1 MRKYTSFLVCCIASF
16 LIGSCRN
23 VPRESRLTERI
34 EYLWALSD
42 SNLKAATEG
51 SRRLKDSIA
60 EAPEYAR
67 KKFDLL
73 TIRLRHKN
81 YQDPTCDD
89 SIKGLVAYFDCHGT
103 ETDRMRAYYYLA
115 ATYDALHDSPRAV
128 ENALKATS
136 MAENG
141 NDKDTAMWLKCY
153 SMLSDLYRQQKN
165 YQEAIEMALKGLG
178 IAQESNKVD
187 SWYIMDV
194 ASSYFLA
201 RDTLNGIKYAD
212 QAYQVFE
219 KESDNKNL
227 IATDLL
233 RLYSIIGSSKADTL
247 YQTLRDA
254 PKNFLSESAFGQ
266 YFKCKNETDS
276 AILHFEKHLQ
286 ISTDAKRK
294 LSASSELV
302 ALYYRKGDREN
313 ALRYALEY
321 REANHKLQE
330 EQQTEWT
337 KNARGIFHYMR
348 DKEAEAQI
356 TERADR
362 MRMALVIA
370 IGALVILSLAATTIY
385 NREKKKALETI
396 VGKDLKLKEAR
407 EMIRQKNRE
416 LQEKTAD
423 LEEAESQYREIQQ
436 ALDRKTR
443 QNRELMR
450 QALLDH
456 MENNAEE
463 IIASFKK
470 ASQGHRKLTANDWKE
485 LTSAIETLY
494 PGFNE
499 EMASKLSN
507 PKSFLLRTCYLMK
520 AGLSNSEI
528 EHIMNVPHQTVWYR
542 VKKIKAAM
550 GDSISPEDS

>member
-1 MRKYTSFLVCCIASF
+1 MRKYTSFLVCGIASF

-23 VPRESRLTERI
+23 VPKESRLTERI

-115 ATYDALHDSPRAV
+115 ATYDGLHDSPRAV

-348 DKEAEAQI
+348 DKEAEARI

-407 EMIRQKNRE
+407 ERIRQKNRE

-470 ASQGHRKLTANDWKE
+470 ASQGHKKLTANDWKE
-485 LTSAIETLY
+485 LMSAIETLY

-550 GDSISPEDS
+550 GDSISPEGS